1 MGERKIMTTPPPA
14 LCRMP
19 SEEEIKKMAL
29 LFASLR
35 EGRWSVE
42 EYEQEIHRLL
52 ESRRVEVDVQ
62 ELATDCVG
70 FAKDHSCQWNDR
82 VSVAPDEQDELAKE
96 DFTHAITAALGTS
109 GSRGS
114 PEGERSCVK
123 EKAKNLDEP
132 VDVIDLLDQID
143 CLKAELEA
151 VKEKEPVDV
160 EALAEKCMGVLII
173 NSGRDYCDS
182 IEREC
187 MRNEFSAAIRVALKE
202 GAGEAMR
209 PLGQKTNPEGSRSA
223 SEEGEGGAGVRKEK

>member
-52 ESRRVEVDVQ
+52 ESRRVVVDIDDKGK
-62 ELATDCVG
+62 T
-70 FAKDHSCQWNDR
+70 
-82 VSVAPDEQDELAKE
+82 
-96 DFTHAITAALGTS
+96 
-109 GSRGS
+109 
-114 PEGERSCVK
+114 
-123 EKAKNLDEP
+123 KNIDEP

>member
-1 MGERKIMTTPPPA
+1 MTD
-14 LCRMP
+14 LFRMP
-19 SEEEIKKMAL
+19 SEEELNMLAMTII
-29 LFASLR
+29 
-35 EGRWSVE
+35 E
-42 EYEQEIHRLL
+42 ENESHLGMVAPTKDAIHRLL
-52 ESRRVEVDVQ
+52 ESRRVVVDID
-62 ELATDCVG
+62 EIITKLATDGLREHGSKTYFRIAEV
-70 FAKDHSCQWNDR
+70 R
-82 VSVAPDEQDELAKE
+82 
-96 DFTHAITAALGTS
+96 AIITTALG
-109 GSRGS
+109 
-114 PEGERSCVK
+114 VK
-123 EKAKNLDEP
+123 EKTKNIDEP